1 MLGNFS
7 PKRVIIQQNTVPHYR
22 ARIFELLSQ
31 CERVNFTIV
40 ADMDNADTPFLQ
52 TLQDSEGRKIRHVP
66 ARTKVIKVPGIPALT
81 WQPHAL
87 KILRKERPDAVIA
100 MGSPYSLTAWLLGLM
115 GRVLGI
121 PVIMWGHGLLTFESG
136 PKWWIRGLLYRLAV
150 AQLLYGDHARKLL
163 MAKGFDPDTLY
174 VVYNS
179 LDYDRQQ
186 AIMSGVKEEDRRS
199 WRAELGV
206 KPGEGL
212 VIFTGRLQPVKRLDL
227 LVLATADLA
236 ARGKRVHV
244 ALIGEGS
251 ERKNLERLS
260 RERGVADLV
269 HFLGAN
275 YDERY
280 LGLALSSADL
290 SVVPSGAGLSVMHAM
305 TFGTPVLIHDRLEQ
319 HFPEWEAVEE
329 GVTGFYYKYDDV
341 RDFAAKME
349 QAIFPVPAKMRL
361 AENCRRV
368 ISERYNPHRQ
378 VEVFVKAVEDALVRA

>member
-1 MLGNFS
+1 MSQNFS

-40 ADMDNADTPFLQ
+40 ADTGNADTPFLQ
-52 TLQDSEGRKIRHVP
+52 TLQDSEGRKIRYVP

-81 WQPHAL
+81 WQPGTL
-87 KILRKERPDAVIA
+87 KIIWKERPDAVIA
-100 MGSPYSLTAWLLGLM
+100 MGSPFSVTAWLVGLI
-115 GRVLGI
+115 GRVLGV
-121 PVIMWGHGLLTFESG
+121 PVIMWGHGLLTLESG
-136 PKWWIRGLLYRLAV
+136 PKWWIRGLLYRLAA

-163 MAKGFDPDTLY
+163 VAKGFDPDTLY

-186 AIMSGVKEEDRRS
+186 AIMSGIKEDDCRS
-199 WRAELGV
+199 WREELGV

-227 LVLATADLA
+227 LVLAAAELA
-236 ARGKRVHV
+236 ARGRRVHV

-251 ERKNLERLS
+251 ERKNLEQLS
-260 RERGVADLV
+260 GEHGVTDLV

-290 SVVPSGAGLSVMHAM
+290 SVVPSGAGLSIMHAM
-305 TFGTPVLIHDRLEQ
+305 TFGTPVLIHDRLEL

-329 GVTGFYYKYDDV
+329 GVTGFYYKYDDAN
-341 RDFAAKME
+341 DLAAKME
-349 QAIFPVPAKMRL
+349 LAIFAIPAKSRM

-378 VEVFVKAVEDALVRA
+378 VRVFLKAVEDVLART